1 MAPSPFEHGLA
12 LAWSDGAL
20 SRRGAQLLE
29 LLQTRLELNDDSRA
43 SIEETW
49 QESLVNLSKRSFGD
63 GDETLSSWLE
73 ALKET
78 SGLEKAARD
87 LGRTSLE
94 IGLSRSIWAEAYSFA
109 EGLGLGD
116 AFAAGA
122 WMEESAETINIWP
135 EALDPLALIIG
146 TGISELVARQNADQE
161 FSFGTPV
168 IILPDSGIR
177 TPSLDWLPGLL
188 PMKDGCA
195 WGWSDGRLVE
205 GKTPKGDL
213 LISTS
218 VLQAWVRRLITQR
231 IERGDTP
238 LPGLPFDS
246 TLMTSSTSVNH
257 GEKVLKLEI
266 IVDLGEK
273 GLVKPWAGIEV
284 IEGGIRIRPAPSGLA
299 PSWIALHDGLAELLA
314 NSVETLPRQLLTAV
328 DSKFSPVAMRLED
341 GWLIVDL
348 GR

>member
-1 MAPSPFEHGLA
+1 MSPSPFEHGLG

-29 LLQTRLELNDDSRA
+29 LLQTRLGLNDDSRA
-43 SIEETW
+43 DIEEMW
-49 QESLVNLSKRSFGD
+49 QESLVNLNRRSFGD

-73 ALKET
+73 ALKDT
-78 SGLEKAARD
+78 GDLEKAAKD

-94 IGLSRSIWAEAYSFA
+94 IGLSRSIWTEAYSFA
-109 EGLGLGD
+109 KGLDLGD

-122 WMEESAETINIWP
+122 WMEENAEAVNTWP

-146 TGISELVARQNADQE
+146 KGFSELVTRQRGNLE

-168 IILPDSGIR
+168 IILPESDGK
-177 TPSLDWLPGLL
+177 TPPLTWLPGLL

-195 WGWSDGRLVE
+195 WGWSDDRLLE
-205 GKTPKGDL
+205 GNAPEGDL

-238 LPGLPFDS
+238 LPGLPSDS
-246 TLMTSSTSVNH
+246 TLMTSSTSVKH
-257 GEKVLKLEI
+257 GEKGLNLEI

-284 IEGGIRIRPAPSGLA
+284 IDGDIMIRPAPSGLA
-299 PSWIALHDGLAELLA
+299 AGWISLHDGLAELLV
-314 NSVETLPRQLLTAV
+314 NSIETLPRQLLNAV
-328 DSKFSPVAMRLED
+328 NSELLPSATRLED
-341 GWLIVDL
+341 GWLVIDL
-348 GR
+348 D

>member
-1 MAPSPFEHGLA
+1 MSPSPFEHGLG

-29 LLQTRLELNDDSRA
+29 LLQTRLGLNDQSRA
-43 SIEETW
+43 DIEELW

-78 SGLEKAARD
+78 VDLQKAAKD

-94 IGLSRSIWAEAYSFA
+94 IGLSRSIWTEAYSFA
-109 EGLGLGD
+109 DGLGLGA

-122 WMEESAETINIWP
+122 WMEESAEAINTWP

-146 TGISELVARQNADQE
+146 KGFSELVTRQSGNRE
-161 FSFGTPV
+161 FAFGTPV
-168 IILPDSGIR
+168 IILPESGVQ
-177 TPSLDWLPGLL
+177 TPPLDWLPGLL
-188 PMKDGCA
+188 PMKKGCA
-195 WGWSDGRLVE
+195 WGWSDDRLIE
-205 GKTPKGDL
+205 GKTPDGDL

-218 VLQAWVRRLITQR
+218 VLQAWIRRLITQR

-238 LPGLPFDS
+238 LPGLPIES

-273 GLVKPWAGIEV
+273 GLVKPWAGIEIV
-284 IEGGIRIRPAPSGLA
+284 DGGIRIRPAPSGLA
-299 PSWIALHDGLAELLA
+299 TSWVSLHDGLSELLA
-314 NSVETLPRQLLTAV
+314 NSIETLPRQLLTAV
-328 DSKFSPVAMRLED
+328 DSKFSPVATRLEG
-341 GWLIVDL
+341 GWLIIDL

>member
-1 MAPSPFEHGLA
+1 MSPSPFEHGLA

-29 LLQTRLELNDDSRA
+29 LLQTRFGLNDDSRA
-43 SIEETW
+43 DIEEIW
-49 QESLVNLSKRSFGD
+49 QESLVNLNRRSFGD
-63 GDETLSSWLE
+63 GDENLSSWLE
-73 ALKET
+73 ALKDT
-78 SGLEKAARD
+78 GDLEKGAKD

-94 IGLSRSIWAEAYSFA
+94 IGLSRSIWSEAYSFA
-109 EGLGLGD
+109 KGLDLGD

-122 WMEESAETINIWP
+122 WMEESAEAVNTWP

-146 TGISELVARQNADQE
+146 KGLSELVTRQRGNLE
-161 FSFGTPV
+161 FSIGTPV
-168 IILPDSGIR
+168 IILPESDSK
-177 TPSLDWLPGLL
+177 TPPLAWLPGLL

-195 WGWSDGRLVE
+195 WGWSDDRLLE
-205 GKTPKGDL
+205 GNSPEGDL

-238 LPGLPFDS
+238 LPGLPSDS

-257 GEKVLKLEI
+257 GEKGLNLEI

-284 IEGGIRIRPAPSGLA
+284 ADGSIKIRPAPSGLA
-299 PSWIALHDGLAELLA
+299 ASWISLHDGLAELLV
-314 NSVETLPRQLLTAV
+314 NSIETLPRQLLTAV
-328 DSKFSPVAMRLED
+328 NSELSPSATRLED
-341 GWLIVDL
+341 GWVVIDL
-348 GR
+348 S

>member
-1 MAPSPFEHGLA
+1 MSPSPFEHGLA

-29 LLQTRLELNDDSRA
+29 LLQVRLDLNDDSRA
-43 SIEETW
+43 DIEEMW
-49 QESLVNLSKRSFGD
+49 QESLVNISRRSFGD

-73 ALKET
+73 ALNDT
-78 SGLEKAARD
+78 DDLQKAAKD

-94 IGLSRSIWAEAYSFA
+94 IGLSRSVWAEAYSFA
-109 EGLGLGD
+109 NGLGLGA

-122 WMEESAETINIWP
+122 WMEESAEEIHTWP

-146 TGISELVARQNADQE
+146 KGLTELVTRQSGNLE
-161 FSFGTPV
+161 YSFGTPV
-168 IILPDSGIR
+168 VILPESGSK
-177 TPSLDWLPGLL
+177 TPPLAWLPGLL

-195 WGWSDGRLVE
+195 WGWSDDRLLE
-205 GKTPKGDL
+205 GNTPEGDL

-231 IERGDTP
+231 IERGDAP
-238 LPGLPFDS
+238 LPGLSTDL

-257 GEKVLKLEI
+257 GEKGLDLEI

-284 IEGGIRIRPAPSGLA
+284 VDGNIMIRPAPSGLA
-299 PSWIALHDGLAELLA
+299 PGWITLHDGLAELLV
-314 NSVETLPRQLLTAV
+314 NSIETLPRQLLTAV
-328 DSKFSPVAMRLED
+328 DSELLPVSTRLEA
-341 GWLIVDL
+341 GWVIIDL
-348 GR
+348 G

>member
-29 LLQTRLELNDDSRA
+29 LLQTRLGLNDDSRA
-43 SIEETW
+43 AIEEMW
-49 QESLVNLSKRSFGD
+49 QESLVNLSRRSFGD
-63 GDETLSSWLE
+63 GDETLASWLE
-73 ALKET
+73 ALKDADD
-78 SGLEKAARD
+78 LQKAAKD

-94 IGLSRSIWAEAYSFA
+94 VGLSRSIWTEAYSFA
-109 EGLGLGD
+109 NGLGLGA

-122 WMEESAETINIWP
+122 WMEESAEVVNTWP

-146 TGISELVARQNADQE
+146 KGHSELVTRQSGNLE
-161 FSFGTPV
+161 YSFGTPV
-168 IILPDSGIR
+168 IILSESGNS
-177 TPSLDWLPGLL
+177 PSPLAWLPGLL

-195 WGWSDGRLVE
+195 WGWSDDRLLE
-205 GKTPKGDL
+205 GNTPEGDL

-238 LPGLPFDS
+238 LPGLPINS

-257 GEKVLKLEI
+257 GEKGLNLEI
-266 IVDLGEK
+266 IVDLGEN

-284 IEGGIRIRPAPSGLA
+284 DDGGIRIRPAPSGLA
-299 PSWIALHDGLAELLA
+299 ASWIVLHDGLAELLA
-314 NSVETLPRQLLTAV
+314 NSIETLPRQLLTAV
-328 DSKFSPVAMRLED
+328 DSELSPVGTRLEE
-341 GWLIVDL
+341 GWVVIDL
-348 GR
+348 G